1 MQLKELLELV
11 ASKATFLSSLLA
23 YLLNNTITAIDKV
36 KCPDHWIEFI
46 TALAST
52 SPVCALIRPD
62 PQLHRVIK
70 QIANGLNSFETS
82 TLHFLQQN
90 CPILVN
96 LIQKVHIPHKAMFS
110 LFMELLERS
119 NAPFV
124 EVSSQLTF
132 DSDKV
137 FQDDGYFPALQ
148 TGRHRRCYSAD
159 NIKSSKICTKRG
171 TAHPTLLPGIF
182 TVFCGHG
189 L

>member
-1 MQLKELLELV
+1 MKEFATSGVNQDELKELLELV

-36 KCPDHWIEFI
+36 KCPDQYI

-82 TLHFLQQN
+82 MLHFLQQN
-90 CPILVN
+90 CTILVN

-132 DSDKV
+132 DSNRV
-137 FQDDGYFPALQ
+137 FQDNGCFPALQ
-148 TGRHRRCYSAD
+148 TGQHRRCYSTD
-159 NIKSSKICTKRG
+159 TIKSSKICSKRG
-171 TAHPTLLPGIF
+171 TPHP
-182 TVFCGHG
+182 FCGHG